1 MPHYEL
7 SRTENTLLDFDDNYT
22 WGPYLTAAVGEP
34 LMGRIAEKLVTASPE
49 YVEDACDLLFSYADR
64 ARIIDA
70 TLACIGS
77 SAVAGYHGCYL
88 NQSELESVRVRRL
101 LPLEADARRA
111 RLSRTLSS
119 H

>member
-22 WGPYLTAAVGEP
+22 WGPDLTAAVGEP

-64 ARIIDA
+64 AR
-70 TLACIGS
+70 TMRPLHVSG
-77 SAVAGYHGCYL
+77 
-88 NQSELESVRVRRL
+88 RPRL
-101 LPLEADARRA
+101 RDI
-111 RLSRTLSS
+111 TGVI
-119 H
+119 